1 MSSSQAPEQSARRPF
16 VTVPYG
22 AAADDTLV
30 ASVPGRCPL
39 ALSDQR
45 SCAVTRHHARVRKT
59 GPCFPI
65 TVARCATHGQAFTL
79 YPPGHRPYGR
89 KSVAP
94 ATLQGELV
102 LTPSAEVPAAVPGA
116 VVPGK
121 GSPPAR
127 RPAWSQTI
135 FDAAI
140 DAASGAAWSRGGS
153 SESWPAG
160 GSWGTQGRA
169 LVLDAQLLGI
179 HPATSERSR
188 ERIASALDVPHLT
201 LRDAARDFASARG
214 YRSRGAAVVSVL
226 DRLAPRRSLVD
237 DLSYCGAVAGL
248 WGRPSRWDPGGR
260 VLRCTGVPASGNSA
274 R

>member
-1 MSSSQAPEQSARRPF
+1 M
-16 VTVPYG
+16 VPYG
-22 AAADDTLV
+22 AVADGTLV

-39 ALSDQR
+39 ALGDQR
-45 SCAVTRHHARVRKT
+45 SCVVTRHHARARKT

-65 TVARCATHGQAFTL
+65 TVARCATHAQAFTL

-94 ATLQGELV
+94 ATVQGELV
-102 LTPSAEVPAAVPGA
+102 LAPSVEGPAADPAAVS
-116 VVPGK
+116 PGK
-121 GSPPAR
+121 GAPPAR
-127 RPAWSQTI
+127 RPAWPQTI
-135 FDAAI
+135 FDAAV
-140 DAASGAAWSRGGS
+140 DAASGAAWSRGS
-153 SESWPAG
+153 SSGVRAAG

-201 LRDAARDFASARG
+201 LRDAARAFASAGG

-237 DLSYCGAVAGL
+237 DLAYCGAVAGL

-260 VLRCTGVPASGNSA
+260 VLRGAGVPASGNSA